1 MIADDE
7 PTMRLLL
14 RKAVQKENFRAI
26 EARNGKECLE
36 LCQQLRP
43 DIVLMDAMM
52 PEIDGFDCC
61 MALQA
66 LPENMSPPVLMITS
80 LDDPASVDRIFE
92 AGAADYIT
100 KPIHWAL
107 LRQRMYR
114 LQDILKRRQ
123 AEANIKASL
132 QEKEALLKEVHH
144 RVKNNLQIIS
154 SLLNLQ
160 SDSIKDPQV
169 LDIFQESQNRIR
181 LMALIHEQLYQSN
194 NVGKINLKGYIQALS
209 DNLLRSY
216 KVQQDGIT
224 LTITV
229 DDIELAIDTA
239 VSCGL
244 IINELVS
251 NSLKYAFPSNLKA
264 ESAKAITAAN
274 VISIEAKSTDQDQ
287 FSIHYQDNGVGIPE
301 SFNLQISNTLGLQLV
316 SSLTEQLGGILSIT
330 SGEVTAFNLTEL
342 QAS

>member
-1 MIADDE
+1 
-7 PTMRLLL
+7 
-14 RKAVQKENFRAI
+14 
-26 EARNGKECLE
+26 
-36 LCQQLRP
+36 
-43 DIVLMDAMM
+43 
-52 PEIDGFDCC
+52 
-61 MALQA
+61 
-66 LPENMSPPVLMITS
+66 
-80 LDDPASVDRIFE
+80 
-92 AGAADYIT
+92 
-100 KPIHWAL
+100 
-107 LRQRMYR
+107 
-114 LQDILKRRQ
+114 
-123 AEANIKASL
+123 
-132 QEKEALLKEVHH
+132 
-144 RVKNNLQIIS
+144 
-154 SLLNLQ
+154 
-160 SDSIKDPQV
+160 
-169 LDIFQESQNRIR
+169 
-181 LMALIHEQLYQSN
+181 MALIHEQLYQSN

-301 SFNLQISNTLGLQLV
+301 SFILQNSNTLGLQLV